1 MLYLNMPNIPELVL
15 SLNNTTFLC
24 HSCRSRISDV
34 MPNAGVPINGCWL
47 VVDGLG
53 RVWSFSI

>member
-1 MLYLNMPNIPELVL
+1 MPNIPELVL